1 MSFSFN
7 FAGDDIS
14 DTEIEDTTTN
24 LARTTISS
32 LSQSQATPA
41 PSLIPAQC
49 HNLPSLLATLPSQL
63 TYNYL
68 TIPSHHSIS
77 TLQSKTGT
85 KTTNDSIHTRVPRRS
100 LFDIRQQLMA
110 ESDPS
115 DTTDSTNTLLEG
127 LESGDLSNGVYE
139 GGFKTWECAVD
150 LADYISSHLDNL
162 DALDEGTDIHV
173 IELGAGS
180 AIPSLVL
187 LRDVLQQ
194 RRTTVQSKDVQ
205 QSNGTTRQG
214 QRGKV
219 KFTFCD
225 YNADVL
231 RLCTAANVLLT
242 TATLALGDEQ
252 TAAAGNNENEED
264 IDVDERVVAE
274 CLRRL
279 GEADVEV
286 DFISGAWGDE
296 FTKLVRAGMARASGA
311 AEERVARKKIL
322 VLASETIYAPES
334 LGVFARTVG
343 DFLAMGDETEEVDVS
358 VYVAAK
364 KVYFGVGGG
373 VAEFEEEI
381 RKLGCRTEMVLDVKD
396 AGVGRVVLEV
406 KVGT

>member
-1 MSFSFN
+1 
-7 FAGDDIS
+7 
-14 DTEIEDTTTN
+14 
-24 LARTTISS
+24 
-32 LSQSQATPA
+32 
-41 PSLIPAQC
+41 
-49 HNLPSLLATLPSQL
+49 
-63 TYNYL
+63 
-68 TIPSHHSIS
+68 
-77 TLQSKTGT
+77 
-85 KTTNDSIHTRVPRRS
+85 
-100 LFDIRQQLMA
+100 MA